1 MEFKSRAWDEASTKV
16 HISRE
21 NKYKES
27 KNGKG
32 SVIINF
38 LSGADYIFTVNVDE
52 LLKAL
57 HFIDDD
63 FECKIDIK

>member
-1 MEFKSRAWDEASTKV
+1 MEFKSKAWDEASKKV

-21 NKYKES
+21 DNYTEA
-27 KNGKG
+27 KNEEGII
-32 SVIINF
+32 VIKF
-38 LSGADYIFTVNVDE
+38 LSSVDYMFFINIKE

-63 FECKIDIK
+63 FECKINIE